1 MPSARQN
8 AAGNRDLRYL
18 VISHCFTRSTFQ
30 QGQVNGAL
38 RCNLRPERTA
48 AARQPN
54 TRSNCAE
61 GPGRGRGRPGFLL
74 FKERACCLA
83 LVLNLSF
90 SAVYSRQVYQ
100 PVDQAG
106 PAHTTPLL
114 RQLHP
119 QGSPRVK
126 SLTSVLPFYF
136 AVSGEPAWVQHP
148 EVDFAGCS
156 WAPYVTSLN
165 WFPHL
170 SELVSSSVKWRLLYL
185 PFSDKGLGLIR

>member
-1 MPSARQN
+1 MERKSDPTLDLKKKKKSWHFGSPSTSAFRMPSAGQN

-30 QGQVNGAL
+30 QCQVNGAL
-38 RCNLRPERTA
+38 RCNLRPERTVA
-48 AARQPN
+48 SRQPN
-54 TRSNCAE
+54 TRSNHRRSARQGE
-61 GPGRGRGRPGFLL
+61 GKAGLSS
-74 FKERACCLA
+74 FKERACYLA

-100 PVDQAG
+100 SVDQAG

-136 AVSGEPAWVQHP
+136 AVSGEPA
-148 EVDFAGCS
+148 
-156 WAPYVTSLN
+156 
-165 WFPHL
+165 
-170 SELVSSSVKWRLLYL
+170 
-185 PFSDKGLGLIR
+185 